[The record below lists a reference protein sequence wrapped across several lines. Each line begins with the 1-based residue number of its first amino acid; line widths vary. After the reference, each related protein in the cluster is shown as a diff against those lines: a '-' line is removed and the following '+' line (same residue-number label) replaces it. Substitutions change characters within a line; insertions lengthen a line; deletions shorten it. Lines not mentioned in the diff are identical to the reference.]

1 MGADTDQLLLKGGT
15 MPSKTTRFD
24 ALYLPSELT
33 TPPAWDGTAIFSAHI
48 IDENP
53 VHTRISVFN
62 RGGLAGRLCVNTY
75 DAALLIA
82 RLTGQE
88 EP

>member
-1 MGADTDQLLLKGGT
+1 
-15 MPSKTTRFD
+15 MPSETTRFD
-24 ALYLPSELT
+24 ALYRASEPA

-75 DAALLIA
+75 DVALLIT
-82 RLTGQE
+82 RLTGRD